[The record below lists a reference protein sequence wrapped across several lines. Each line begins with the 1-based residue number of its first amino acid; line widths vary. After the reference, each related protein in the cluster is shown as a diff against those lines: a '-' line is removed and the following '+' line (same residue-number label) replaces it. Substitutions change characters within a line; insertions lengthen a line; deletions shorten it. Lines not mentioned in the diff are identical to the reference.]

1 MLTTLVHL
9 LSDHW
14 ASTAALILLAVVL
27 LTSSRHASPLPPGP
41 APIPFLGTISLLGG
55 GDKRRVFKEMRERY
69 GDVFSFYIGSRLI
82 VVINGFDALKEAFVK
97 RGDVFSDRPHV
108 FTVDKVGQGRGIVN
122 TSGKVWKE
130 QRRFALA
137 ALKQFGFGKAS
148 FEDKVQE
155 EVAAF
160 VAVLDQHAGDDVDPQ
175 NIIQTA
181 IANVISSI
189 VFGKRFSYDDPLF
202 KKFLEIFDENM
213 KLVGGTSILNFF
225 PILQYLPGDIFKFN
239 KVLSNVDFVQKFIR
253 NTVQRHIE
261 NLDTLHVRD
270 FVDAYLKEMQEEADD
285 PETTLNYDQLVKVI
299 GDLFVGGTETT
310 STTIRWAI
318 IFLVRNPEVQQR
330 MRDEIDRHVG
340 RARHPSVSDKPNL
353 PFTEAT
359 ILEIQRCA
367 DIAPFSV
374 AHGTLQDVTFRNFL
388 VPRNS
393 IVIPNIHSVLTDP
406 DLWLNPSDF
415 RPERFLDDAG
425 TVTKPEQ
432 FIPFFMGRRI
442 CLGESL
448 ARMELFLF
456 ISALVQRYDIRVA
469 TTGQL
474 PSLEGQVGLTYTPP
488 DYTVRMVKRFQDD
501 TDTAM

>member
-1 MLTTLVHL
+1 MLSAFIHL

-14 ASTAALILLAVVL
+14 ASTTALILLAAVL
-27 LTSSRHASPLPPGP
+27 LKSYRKTSPLPPGP
-41 APIPFLGTISLLGG
+41 IPVPFLGTISLLRG
-55 GDKRRVFKEMRERY
+55 GDKRRVFQEMRERY

-82 VVINGFDALKEAFVK
+82 VVINGFAALKEAFVK
-97 RGDVFSDRPHV
+97 RGDVFSDRPHM

-130 QRRFALA
+130 QRRFTLA
-137 ALKQFGFGKAS
+137 ALRQFGFGKAS
-148 FEDKVQE
+148 FQDKVQE
-155 EVAAF
+155 EVEAF
-160 VAVLDQHAGDDVDPQ
+160 ITVLDHHAGEDVDPQ
-175 NIIQTA
+175 GIIQTA

-189 VFGKRFSYDDPLF
+189 VFGERFSYDDPLF
-202 KKFLEIFDENM
+202 EKFLEIFDENM

-225 PILQYLPGDIFKFN
+225 PIFQYLPGDIFKFN
-239 KVLSNVDFVQKFIR
+239 KVLSNVAFVQTFIR
-253 NTVQRHIE
+253 DTVQRHIE
-261 NLDTLHVRD
+261 NLDTLNIRD
-270 FVDAYLKEMQEEADD
+270 FIDAYLKEMQEEADD
-285 PETTLNYDQLVKVI
+285 PETTLNYEQLVKVI

-330 MRDEIDRHVG
+330 MRDEIDRHVE
-340 RARHPSVSDKPNL
+340 RARQPSVSDKPNL
-353 PFTEAT
+353 PYTEAT

-374 AHGTLQDVTFRNFL
+374 AHGTLQDVTFRNYL

-393 IVIPNIHSVLTDP
+393 IVIPNIHSVLADP
-406 DLWLNPSDF
+406 ELWVHPSDF
-415 RPERFLDDAG
+415 RPERFLDDTG
-425 TVTKPEQ
+425 SVTKPEH
-432 FIPFFMGRRI
+432 FIPFFMGRRV

-456 ISALVQRYDIRVA
+456 ISALVQRYDIRA
-469 TTGQL
+469 ASNGQL

-488 DYTVRMVKRFQDD
+488 NYTVRMVRRS
-501 TDTAM
+501 